1 MWFKKAHLWFKKAH
15 PCLRFVLLLLLSL
28 VILSLLICIGVKFGL
43 ILPLY
48 QLLPELKYY
57 TQGYRGF
64 LWEWIGYALFWDLL
78 VTNLIDAATRNPVA
92 CLLLGVFI
100 HVNYKTKI
108 DTTLWF
114 HLRHKWIQSL
124 YILVVFF
131 IQQRRTK
138 TETDRDD
145 TPGEPRR
152 VIPVRFRVFWQQ
164 LNKKTGNGAGWHSWG
179 AQACH
184 PSPFPV
190 FWPKSKKVAWARKT
204 SQMATFTKRIQQRN

>member
-1 MWFKKAHLWFKKAH
+1 M
-15 PCLRFVLLLLLSL
+15 
-28 VILSLLICIGVKFGL
+28 ILSLLICIGVKFGL

-64 LWEWIGYALFWDLL
+64 LWEWIGYALSWDLL

-100 HVNYKTKI
+100 HVNYKKKI

-114 HLRHKWIQSL
+114 NLIHKWIQSL

-131 IQQRRTK
+131 IQQRRKKRKPTGM
-138 TETDRDD
+138 TRLGS
-145 TPGEPRR
+145 PGVSSQSVSGFFDQNRKKSPGPEKHPKWLLLQKEFNSGIRGANCN
-152 VIPVRFRVFWQQ
+152 VF
-164 LNKKTGNGAGWHSWG
+164 LH
-179 AQACH
+179 
-184 PSPFPV
+184 
-190 FWPKSKKVAWARKT
+190 
-204 SQMATFTKRIQQRN
+204 